1 MRSQFTNLTDF
12 ATLKDADISEDA
24 ASMSTDLPQTDGLTD
39 GMRSDVQQTLS
50 ALATL
55 VLASIAPLIPLG
67 LIIYLLNVG
76 WAAGL
81 WYFGKKVERM
91 RQRSPWEKAGQ
102 WAKRGWSLFR
112 WR

>member
-1 MRSQFTNLTDF
+1 MLVLALAVF
-12 ATLKDADISEDA
+12 AVTARFF
-24 ASMSTDLPQTDGLTD
+24 
-39 GMRSDVQQTLS
+39 GMRRGAVAGGVS
-50 ALATL
+50 LATL
-55 VLASIAPLIPLG
+55 VLASIAPLIPVG
-67 LIIYLLNVG
+67 LLIYLANVA